1 MRRLILLYL
10 FYGLFE
16 LVSYIVAGK
25 HKRHRIF
32 LIQNDAHKILHINK
46 FNSHPN
52 LFTFYYIF
60 VLQKICKPIRLFI
73 CVFFSFLYILH
84 FHLSNLLLFPIRWA
98 YFLYFCI
105 DFYTDTRNFR
115 RWTFSLIRTRPSEP
129 EGQLDLM

>member
-73 CVFFSFLYILH
+73 CVILVSYIYSISIYLIYFFSQSDELIFSISVSTFIQTHAISEGEHFL
-84 FHLSNLLLFPIRWA
+84 
-98 YFLYFCI
+98 
-105 DFYTDTRNFR
+105 
-115 RWTFSLIRTRPSEP
+115 
-129 EGQLDLM
+129 